1 MDKEGASIVGI
12 DPDFII
18 NAEVETLPS
27 YENDVASNP
36 VAHGDMTASSSNE
49 NKTNV
54 VSAAVED
61 DYISVGN
68 ASKTEELSIEH
79 AMITMN
85 MSFEA
90 VASMPSSHGEAPMD
104 SVIDGDVNLI
114 TCSDDIEVLLIPEV
128 SADVNTSS
136 DDDSAANALGTKA
149 EVVEISNETVLKR
162 DQLNESMSLLPP
174 TDPQRFC

>member
-1 MDKEGASIVGI
+1 VRAVLALSLFLIATTATPTANDPSNNSKARKSLLLLEAIQHFTTAAIYYNYSIHK
-12 DPDFII
+12 D
-18 NAEVETLPS
+18 
-27 YENDVASNP
+27 
-36 VAHGDMTASSSNE
+36 
-49 NKTNV
+49 
-54 VSAAVED
+54 
-61 DYISVGN
+61 
-68 ASKTEELSIEH
+68 
-79 AMITMN
+79 
-85 MSFEA
+85 
-90 VASMPSSHGEAPMD
+90 
-104 SVIDGDVNLI
+104 IDGDVNLI